1 MSDDVSNVSTA
12 SSVLIEIMVVGGIA
26 TLVWDL
32 WQRLAHAIARLP
44 PANWGLVGRWVA
56 WFPRG
61 VFVHRPITA
70 TAPVPG
76 EAAIGWAFH
85 YAVGIAYAAL
95 YFEIMWLGLRSGPTL
110 VSALGFAIAL
120 LAAPGSSCNRR
131 SASASW
137 PRARHVQP
145 LSVPSMCRCTRHSE
159 SASIS
164 ALSHGRQPWR
174 SARRSP
180 AI

>member
-120 LAAPGSSCNRR
+120 LAAPWFVMQPALGLGFM
-131 SASASW
+131 ASRA
-137 PRARHVQP
+137 PRPAAIRAINV
-145 LSVPSMCRCTRHSE
+145 SVH
-159 SASIS
+159 A
-164 ALSHGRQPWR
+164 AFGVGLYLG
-174 SARRSP
+174 
-180 AI
+180 AIAWQAAVA